1 MYALTGANG
10 QLGRLVLQHLLNKV
24 PANQIIATTR
34 HPEQL
39 ADFAAK
45 GVIVRPADFSD
56 PATLAA
62 AFEGATRLLIIS
74 TDTLGQRAAQH
85 RAAIEAAVTAGVS
98 HIIYTSA
105 PAADPN
111 SPNPILKEHG
121 QTETALAASGVK
133 WTALRNNIY
142 SNTLPN
148 TLGALLDNGKLL
160 SLAGQGKPIWVSR
173 EDCARTAAAILT
185 GDGTITGPVDLTGQ
199 EALGFPELA
208 QRLSN
213 ILGRPIVSEALTEE
227 EFTVHLVAKGLPQPA
242 VAGLSGIVK
251 WLAGG
256 DFATPTNLVERVT
269 GVKPTPVDEV
279 LRTIKLP
286 QEVA

>member
-45 GVIVRPADFSD
+45 GVIVRPANFSD

-85 RAAIEAAVTAGVS
+85 RAAIEAAVAAGVN

-121 QTETALAASGVK
+121 ETEAALAASGVK

-142 SNTLPN
+142 TEVLPSTLD
-148 TLGALLDNGKLL
+148 ALLHDGKLL

-173 EDCARTAAAILT
+173 EDCARTAAEVLA

-208 QRLSN
+208 QRLAK
-213 ILGRPIVSEALTEE
+213 ILGRSIVSEALTDE

-242 VAGLSGIVK
+242 VAGLTGIVN
-251 WLAGG
+251 WMSRG
-256 DFATPTNLVERVT
+256 DFSTPTNLVEQVT
-269 GVKPTPVDEV
+269 GLKPTPVDEV
-279 LRTIKLP
+279 LRSVKLP
-286 QEVA
+286 QAVV